1 MSDLA
6 TTVPV
11 PSSAS
16 ALLDKKMK
24 KSHAVV
30 SGGVVLAALIIGIG
44 FIGFNI
50 VKDFTGV
57 TLGSIWPY
65 ALLTLALLIALG
77 FEFVNGFHDT
87 ANAVAT
93 VIYTH
98 SLDPNIAVVWSGLC
112 NLTGVLLSSGAVA
125 FSIIT
130 LLPVELILQVSSG
143 AGFAMVFA
151 LLIAAILWNLSTW
164 WFGLPA
170 SSSHTMVGSII
181 GVGIA
186 NQLMSVHTG
195 TSGVDWEQATKVF
208 KVLLI
213 SPIIG
218 FGAAALLLLLSKVFI
233 LTKWA
238 RSTAVHFDAN
248 HKKPLWAIPTIAIT
262 GIAGYYLMNLIA
274 PLVLGLFGPIGPAI
288 WNPVAS
294 VENWKSPIGMIFVMI
309 LVGIVGLYAVALFA
323 RIVIENADV
332 LFTAPKGNT
341 PPPWPI
347 RALLVFTCSGVSF
360 AHGSN
365 DGQKGMGLIMLILIG
380 TAPTAYAL
388 NHAVTGSDIQAFIA
402 ASEQA
407 GHILDRHVDKSGIL
421 GEDARAEVTDFIRTK
436 EIKPDTVL
444 ALRELV
450 KDLEGD
456 VIVYKEYKSVPA
468 NQQANVRNDMYVASE
483 AIRLMQKNH
492 TPAFTAAESAGLAT
506 YKATVDKATK
516 FIPVWVK
523 VAVALALGMGTMVGW
538 KRIVVTVGEKIG
550 KEHLTYA
557 QGACAELVAM
567 CTISAADNFG
577 LPVSTTHVLS
587 SGVAG
592 TMAANGSG
600 LQLSTIRNIAMA
612 WVFTLPA
619 AALLSG
625 SLFWAFRQ
633 FSN

>member
-1 MSDLA
+1 MADIA
-6 TTVPV
+6 TTAEVLPQG
-11 PSSAS
+11 AS
-16 ALLDKKMK
+16 LLDKKMK
-24 KSHAVV
+24 KSHAVI
-30 SGGVVLAALIIGIG
+30 SGGVVLVALVIGLG
-44 FIGFNI
+44 YIGFNI
-50 VKDFTGV
+50 AKDFNGV
-57 TLGSIWPY
+57 TIGSIWPY
-65 ALLTLALLIALG
+65 LLLIVALLIALG

-112 NLTGVLLSSGAVA
+112 NLCGVLVASGAVA
-125 FSIIT
+125 FAIIT
-130 LLPVELILQVSSG
+130 LLPVELILQVSAG

-151 LLIAAILWNLSTW
+151 LLIAAIIWNLSTW

-213 SPIIG
+213 SPLVG
-218 FGAAALLLLLSKVFI
+218 FGAAALLLLLAKFFI
-233 LTKWA
+233 VTRWA
-238 RSTAVHFDAN
+238 KSTALQYDAN
-248 HKKPLWAIPTIAIT
+248 YRKPLWAIPTIAIT
-262 GIAGYYLMNLIA
+262 GIGGYYLMNLLL
-274 PLVLGLFGPIGPAI
+274 PLILGLFGPLGTPL
-288 WNPVAS
+288 WQPVAAFES
-294 VENWKSPIGMIFVMI
+294 WDRPLGMIAVM
-309 LVGIVGLYAVALFA
+309 LVVGFVGLFFLSLCA

-380 TAPTAYAL
+380 TVPTAYAL
-388 NHAVTGSDIQAFIA
+388 NHAVSARDTQAFIA
-402 ASEQA
+402 ASQQA
-407 GHILDRHVDKSGIL
+407 GQVLDQHVNKSGIL
-421 GEDARAEVTDFIRTK
+421 GEDARAEVTDYIRTK

-450 KDLEGD
+450 KDLQGD
-456 VIVYKEYKSVPA
+456 VTVYKAYKAVPA
-468 NQQANVRNDMYVASE
+468 NKQANVRNDMYVVSE

-492 TPAFTAAESAGLAT
+492 NPAFTAAETKTLAN
-506 YKATVDKATK
+506 YKVTVDKATK
-516 FIPVWVK
+516 FIPAWVK

-612 WVFTLPA
+612 WVLTLPA

-625 SLFWAFRQ
+625 SLFWLFRQ
-633 FSN
+633 IAS